1 MRSTLYFVS
10 LLSTSKKETK
20 RRKLSKIG
28 GNSTAVRG
36 ETHRIIEIV
45 KFYMSGINRMS
56 GKNRP
61 ECEKEFFIV
70 TAKVLRTIVDSKNK

>member
-1 MRSTLYFVS
+1 MHSTLYFVS

-28 GNSTAVRG
+28 GNSTAVRE

-45 KFYMSGINRMS
+45 KFYEWN
-56 GKNRP
+56 
-61 ECEKEFFIV
+61 
-70 TAKVLRTIVDSKNK
+70 